1 VTAFFDYLWEN
12 PAYTIFVAFLCAHPL
27 ASGLLTT
34 VGALSFRARS
44 DARRWYVASAGDVE
58 RAMARY
64 PVISVVIPAHNEE
77 RVIATALEGILGV
90 RWPELDVIV
99 VDDGSE
105 DDTSRRVRPFVES
118 GRVRLLRKTAN
129 EGKSMAINDALP
141 LCRGELV
148 LLMDADGLPD
158 QEVLEQMAPHFVG
171 ATTIAAV
178 TGNPRVLNTRTFLAR
193 IQAIEFSATV
203 GLQRRGDA
211 VWGRLMTFSGLC
223 ALFDRRAVSGLGG
236 FAPDM
241 ATEDIDMTWRL
252 QLSGREVVY
261 EPAAL
266 FGMQAPETL
275 RLLWRQRRRWV
286 VGLAQVLRRHLGAA
300 VRPANWRMWP
310 VVLMGSLSIVWAH
323 ALVATALLWALSKPF
338 GAPPPGIAPFLA
350 LFGAVTVLAGIVQA
364 AVGVWIDRRYDPGI
378 VRQLP
383 WAPWY
388 PLCYWVLC
396 VLLVVRGTLPGLLKG
411 PALAVWN
418 VPREEFEPA
427 RPARG

>member
-1 VTAFFDYLWEN
+1 MTAFFDHFWEN

-27 ASGLLTT
+27 GSGVLTT
-34 VGALSFRARS
+34 VGALAFRSRS

-58 RAMARY
+58 RARARY

-77 RVIATALEGILGV
+77 RVIAKALEGILGV

-99 VDDGSE
+99 VDDGSA
-105 DDTSRRVRPFVES
+105 DDTSRVVRPFVES
-118 GRVRLLRKTAN
+118 GRVRLLRKSAN

-148 LLMDADGLPD
+148 LVMDADGLPD
-158 QEVLEQMAPHFVG
+158 GAVLERMVPHFLG
-171 ATTIAAV
+171 AATVAAV
-178 TGNPRVLNTRTFLAR
+178 TGNPRVLNTRTFLTR
-193 IQAIEFSATV
+193 LQAIEFSATV

-223 ALFDRRAVSGLGG
+223 ALFDRRAVTGIGG

-252 QLSGREVVY
+252 QLSGREVIY
-261 EPAAL
+261 EPTAL

-275 RLLWRQRRRWV
+275 RSLWRQRHRWV
-286 VGLAQVLRRHLGAA
+286 VGLAQVLRRHLPKA
-300 VRPANWRMWP
+300 VRAGNWRMWP

-323 ALVATALLWALSKPF
+323 ALVVAALLWAFSQPL

-350 LFGAVTVLAGIVQA
+350 LFGAVTVLAGILQA
-364 AVGVWIDRRYDPGI
+364 ATGVWIDRHYDPAI

-383 WAPWY
+383 WAPWF
-388 PLCYWVLC
+388 PLCYWVLS
-396 VLLVVRGTLPGLLKG
+396 VLLVVRGTLPGLVRG
-411 PALAVWN
+411 PALAVWS
-418 VPREEFEPA
+418 VPREEYETA
-427 RPARG
+427 RAARG

>member
-1 VTAFFDYLWEN
+1 MRAFFDHLWEN
-12 PAYTIFVAFLCAHPL
+12 PAYTIFAAFLCAYPL

-34 VGALSFRARS
+34 VGAFSFRSRS
-44 DARRWYVASAGDVE
+44 DARRWYMTSPDDRE
-58 RAMARY
+58 RGRARY

-77 RVIATALEGILGV
+77 RVIAAALEGVLGV

-99 VDDGSE
+99 VDDGSV
-105 DDTSRRVRPFVES
+105 DDTAGVVRPFVES
-118 GRVRLLRKTAN
+118 GQVRLLRKKTN
-129 EGKSMAINDALP
+129 EGKSMAVNDALP

-158 QEVLEQMAPHFVG
+158 EAVLELMVPHFLG
-171 ATTIAAV
+171 APTVAAV

-193 IQAIEFSATV
+193 LQAIEFSATV

-211 VWGRLMTFSGLC
+211 VWGRLMTFSGIC
-223 ALFDRRAVSGLGG
+223 ALFDRQAVTGLGG

-266 FGMQAPETL
+266 FGMQAPERL
-275 RLLWRQRRRWV
+275 RPLWRQRQRWV
-286 VGLAQVLRRHLGAA
+286 VGLAQVLRRHLPEAA
-300 VRPANWRMWP
+300 RPANWRMWP

-323 ALVATALLWALSKPF
+323 ALVVATLLWTISQPL
-338 GAPPPGIAPFLA
+338 GASPPAILPFLG
-350 LFGAVTVLAGIVQA
+350 LFGAVTILAGILQA
-364 AVGVWIDRRYDPGI
+364 AAGVWIDRRYDPGI

-383 WAPWY
+383 WAPWF

-396 VLLVVRGTLPGLLKG
+396 VLLVVRGTLPGLVRG
-411 PALAVWN
+411 PALVVWN
-418 VPREEFEPA
+418 VPRDEFEAA